1 MSIYIQQIWN
11 NIKSPVPKW
20 LDQVTLILL
29 GQAYK
34 DELSQKRDQKILTQK
49 ELEEKNNQT
58 RQSNKDAIREL
69 LRQQNLSRLSRNKQR
84 RQSQLE
90 QPKNILSHEEL
101 EEKVNQER
109 QSNEDLIRELLKQQ
123 NSSRL
128 SRSKQRRQSQ
138 LEQEKSINE
147 EQVES
152 QNSLRMSRRARRQ
165 AHPKNVYIGLPD
177 NLQHLVLWV
186 SREYRT
192 NRLSHIPGGS
202 DVVVEYHDERVLGY
216 DWIKRPSAY
225 IREFFAGIVEYSSS
239 AFKKLDEQ
247 SQIEVTKRKISRV
260 FTRKYNDENERSK
273 ASFIE
278 IWNSET
284 SNEMPWTSLARLE
297 SKENILS
304 RQTANK
310 YYDEDLLDQFFSDE
324 NWLHQTFFSK
334 KLDQALEWNR
344 NHPPQQ
350 SNLDL
355 LETQLQNNE

>member
-1 MSIYIQQIWN
+1 MEIEFGYVQKYNIERGFGFVSRTFYRTHQLNDKDVWFHIKMIKRDYPNLAKDLDSGVLTNISFWYELDNRDGQKVNKIWLDSQDIPEQKKDDLSIYIQQIWN

-49 ELEEKNNQT
+49 KLEEKNNQT

-177 NLQHLVLWV
+177 NLG
-186 SREYRT
+186 T
-192 NRLSHIPGGS
+192 GS
-202 DVVVEYHDERVLGY
+202 
-216 DWIKRPSAY
+216 A
-225 IREFFAGIVEYSSS
+225 
-239 AFKKLDEQ
+239 
-247 SQIEVTKRKISRV
+247 
-260 FTRKYNDENERSK
+260 
-273 ASFIE
+273 
-278 IWNSET
+278 
-284 SNEMPWTSLARLE
+284 
-297 SKENILS
+297 
-304 RQTANK
+304 
-310 YYDEDLLDQFFSDE
+310 
-324 NWLHQTFFSK
+324 
-334 KLDQALEWNR
+334 
-344 NHPPQQ
+344 
-350 SNLDL
+350 
-355 LETQLQNNE
+355 